1 MQAEARQPESFAVRS
16 PPLFHIQNLI
26 TKTRGRRMAQT
37 LSTVGLLMAGAT
49 SISNVVKDI
58 SAKKV
63 VDHHELIASTF
74 WIRLFAAITFILAL
88 GGRALMGTVP
98 HFRSDGGELFGLDG
112 LQIGPAPTY

>member
-1 MQAEARQPESFAVRS
+1 
-16 PPLFHIQNLI
+16 
-26 TKTRGRRMAQT
+26 MAQT

-74 WIRLFAAITFILAL
+74 WIRLFAAIHAGLLFRRPHVGIASDSVFPLMSMHVCLLFLCAEPQFARPQT
-88 GGRALMGTVP
+88 GRTDRRGRCAVIAARPEG
-98 HFRSDGGELFGLDG
+98 
-112 LQIGPAPTY
+112 